1 MSNQKDGVAIIG
13 DGESCEW
20 TTLWGEF
27 KKFMSLISEDS
38 EFAIDIESWNL
49 GNVNLRADI

>member
-1 MSNQKDGVAIIG
+1 MSNQKDGVAVIG